1 METQTAYCSA
11 CDQQVRIVV
20 TPQPV
25 HGGQAT
31 LDDGPD
37 VVCLDFGHKC
47 TGSLC
52 PMFGLPRILMGVKL
66 AQSGLK
72 PDEEWESF
80 RAPCQGCSQMVDL
93 RIIDA
98 LYALCPSCSARN
110 RYARVTVGDEQYV
123 GLAQEP

>member
-20 TPQPV
+20 TPHPV
-25 HGGQAT
+25 HGGQAMVA
-31 LDDGPD
+31 DGPD

-47 TGSLC
+47 TGSMC

-72 PDEEWESF
+72 PEEEWESF
-80 RAPCQGCSQMVDL
+80 EAPCQGCGQL
-93 RIIDA
+93 EELKIIDA
-98 LYALCPSCSARN
+98 LYALCPACGARN
-110 RYARVTVGDEQYV
+110 RYARITVGDEEYV